1 MMNLEE
7 NACRNHEYQNSNA
20 VPLLPPIF
28 TDVTQIG
35 FFFILVKTRNTLSQK
50 SREAKKGREWE
61 T

>member
-1 MMNLEE
+1 MLVGIMNIKIPMPF
-7 NACRNHEYQNSNA
+7 RFYPQ
-20 VPLLPPIF
+20 IF